1 MNCQPKTMLKTAV
14 GLGTIVAA
22 AYFALPD
29 ARAFLLASTPI
40 MLALICPLT
49 MIVMMWMMK
58 GTGSV
63 QKGEVVSAATT
74 IAPASKSDVAPN
86 KA

>member
-14 GLGTIVAA
+14 ALGAAVAI
-22 AYFALPD
+22 AYVALPD

-40 MLALICPLT
+40 LLALICPLT
-49 MIVMMWMMK
+49 MVVMMIMMK
-58 GTGSV
+58 GGSSC
-63 QKGEVVSAATT
+63 KNEVTSAASST
-74 IAPASKSDVAPN
+74 APASTSDVAVN

>member
-1 MNCQPKTMLKTAV
+1 MKCQPKTMLKTAV
-14 GLGTIVAA
+14 GLGTVVAI

-40 MLALICPLT
+40 LLALICPVS
-49 MIVMMWMMK
+49 MIVMMLMMK
-58 GTGSV
+58 GTGSA
-63 QKGEVVSAATT
+63 KKDEVASAAS
-74 IAPASKSDVAPN
+74 APTPARTSDVAVD